1 MYFKSS
7 HFLFTRWLAIQ
18 HTCQSL
24 LFLKSVSVRER
35 ERLMVWF
42 TLFFIVTLTVVSKV
56 TSLHCSDQQL
66 PSSGDD
72 DLQQVTT
79 LQFCLVDNCTIMM
92 IDTGEELNIVY
103 TTDTVMSLLLPQL
116 MAVLPWW
123 LLDKKVSYLVLS
135 LLACSQIKYSLYNF
149 FWWWVTLL
157 WILQL
162 MGP

>member
-116 MAVLPWW
+116 MAVLP
-123 LLDKKVSYLVLS
+123 
-135 LLACSQIKYSLYNF
+135 
-149 FWWWVTLL
+149 
-157 WILQL
+157 
-162 MGP
+162 